1 MKHPPIDP
9 ITQQIPQANTMN
21 VIEHCR
27 ISPPPGTV
35 ADQLLPLTFFDIPF
49 IPLPHIQKLLFY
61 EFHHHSKTH
70 FTDTLI
76 PHLKHSLSLT
86 LKHFFP
92 LAANL
97 ILPSS
102 NSSNPQIRYAEGDSV
117 SLVFSESSDDF
128 NYLTGNQERNA
139 DQFHLLIP
147 QITNWSD
154 SVTTVEV
161 VPLAAIQVTLFPES
175 GICFGFAYH
184 HVLADGKAF
193 HGFMKSWASISK
205 FGWSD
210 AELLGRGYLPFC
222 DRTVIKDTIGLDT
235 IYWRQ
240 VCEDWGKNYEICQT
254 QTTNYVRATFIISRM
269 DVQRLK
275 ELVMARQH
283 SIVQL
288 HVSTFT
294 VTCAYMWICILKSRA
309 STRVDSKNDDDDD
322 DELEYFGFTA
332 DCRGRLDP
340 PMPATYFGNCLAFC
354 FARATHGQLMEE
366 KQGFFVAAESI
377 GAAIAERL
385 HEPEGVLKGAETWLS
400 ELKSLKMDR
409 LRSIAGSP
417 KISLYEPDFGWGRPR
432 KTEIISIDFTGAFS
446 ISECRDSQG
455 DVEFGV
461 SLPKITMDAF
471 ASIFVNDLKKL
482 M

>member
-1 MKHPPIDP
+1 
-9 ITQQIPQANTMN
+9 MN

-210 AELLGRGYLPFC
+210 AELLGR
-222 DRTVIKDTIGLDT
+222 
-235 IYWRQ
+235 
-240 VCEDWGKNYEICQT
+240 
-254 QTTNYVRATFIISRM
+254 
-269 DVQRLK
+269 
-275 ELVMARQH
+275 
-283 SIVQL
+283 
-288 HVSTFT
+288 
-294 VTCAYMWICILKSRA
+294 